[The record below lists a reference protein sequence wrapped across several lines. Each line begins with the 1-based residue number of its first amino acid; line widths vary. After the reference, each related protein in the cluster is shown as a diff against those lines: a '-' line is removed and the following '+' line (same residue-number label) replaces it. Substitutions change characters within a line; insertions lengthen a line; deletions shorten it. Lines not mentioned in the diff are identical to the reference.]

1 MKKINVILLLA
12 AFFIVCN
19 VGYCGTVAPPYQVGT
34 WSGFRTA
41 AVSYVSDAG
50 YLSNLY
56 TIAVPMFNSYGFK
69 LSMFEIPNWN
79 PPWSSVQAAVAQGH
93 EASSL
98 LMDHGNLPDMNE
110 TQATWELS
118 QSQIVINSYIQPG
131 SQCLIVGYPNCN
143 IAYKSLIAQYYIA
156 ARTCGVS
163 INPSTPPDFYAIDSL
178 IVGSATTQ
186 GLNSTA
192 GFITKDN
199 QAASMGGWVVYLVH
213 DINNQGGYSPIS
225 ATILNESL
233 QYLDNNRNTF
243 WVQNFGNV
251 VRYIKERNDAS
262 VSETS
267 NTGDTITLSVT
278 DTLNDVNYCYPITI
292 RRPLPAGWGSAN
304 VSQNGLPVPS
314 SIVKVNST
322 AYVMFDV
329 VPDRGEVV
337 LSRGIYGDF
346 TGDGVVDM
354 NDLSGFLK
362 FWLVNDCNGIV
373 GLDVDEDCVV
383 NFDEFAVLA
392 ESWRQEP
399 S

>member
-1 MKKINVILLLA
+1 MKKISVITRLV

-41 AVSYVSDAG
+41 AVSYVSDAA
-50 YLSNLY
+50 YLQNIYS
-56 TIAVPMFNSYGFK
+56 IGIPMFNSYGFK
-69 LSMFEIPNWN
+69 LTLFEIPNWN
-79 PPWSSVQAAVAQGH
+79 PPWSSAQAAAAQGH
-93 EASSL
+93 EVASL

-110 TQATWELS
+110 TKATWELS
-118 QSQIVINSYIQPG
+118 QSQIVINSYIPG
-131 SQCLIVGYPNCN
+131 NQCLIVGYPNCN

-156 ARTCGVS
+156 ARTCSSS
-163 INPSTPPDFYAIDSL
+163 INTSTPSDFYAINSL
-178 IVGSATTQ
+178 IVGSASS
-186 GLNSTA
+186 LNSTA
-192 GFITKDN
+192 SITAKDD
-199 QAASMGGWVVYLVH
+199 QAASSGGWVVYLVH
-213 DINNQGGYSPIS
+213 AIDSESGYSPIS
-225 ATILNESL
+225 ASVLNETL
-233 QYLDNNRNTF
+233 QYLDSHRSTF

-251 VRYIKERNDAS
+251 VRYIKERNDVS

-267 NTGDTITLSVT
+267 NTGDTITLAVT
-278 DTLNDVNYCYPITI
+278 DTLSNTIYNYPITI

-304 VSQNGLPVPS
+304 VSQNAQAVPS

-329 VPDRGEVV
+329 VPDGGDVV

-346 TGDGVVDM
+346 TGNGVVDL

-383 NFDEFAVLA
+383 NFNEFSVLA
-392 ESWRQEP
+392 DNW
-399 S
+399 